1 MNNINFSLTNI
12 DNNDVLQ
19 DIENIYES
27 KYNNINI
34 VI

>member
-19 DIENIYES
+19 DIDNIYES